1 MCYEL
6 YLSTS
11 STGNLSQYN
20 SDWISF
26 RNPDHLDDRYT
37 AILENER
44 KWYVGS
50 KSGCSCT
57 FRHLAGGDLNF
68 DEPQD
73 WLPEKQDELKATAE
87 LYRVIASLVQGGE
100 KVDCLDLW
108 PGAEPAKIKTMSV
121 NLSVVPEKAFRLFE
135 DYHFVFEP

>member
-11 STGNLSQYN
+11 STEDLSRYN
-20 SDWISF
+20 SEWISF
-26 RNPDHLDDRYT
+26 GNPDRLDDRYVG
-37 AILENER
+37 ILRHER

-57 FRHLAGGDLNF
+57 FRYLAGGDLGF

-73 WLPEKQDELKATAE
+73 WLPEEQDELRATAD
-87 LYRVIASLVQGGE
+87 LYRVVASLVQGGE
-100 KVDCLDLW
+100 KVDCLALW
-108 PGAEPAKIKTMSV
+108 PGAEPARIKTMSV
-121 NLSVVPEKAFRLFE
+121 SLSEVPQKAFRLFE
-135 DYHFVFEP
+135 DHHFVFEP

>member
-11 STGNLSQYN
+11 SSEDLAKYS
-20 SDWISF
+20 SALVHFECPED
-26 RNPDHLDDRYT
+26 LDNKIA
-37 AILENER
+37 AILLNPA

-50 KSGCSCT
+50 QSGCSCT

-68 DEPQD
+68 DKPQD
-73 WLPEKQDELKATAE
+73 WFPEERDNLRATAE
-87 LYRVIASLVQGGE
+87 LYRVIASLAQGGE

-108 PGAEPAKIKTMSV
+108 PGAEPTQIKTMPVS
-121 NLSVVPEKAFRLFE
+121 LSVVPEKAFRLFE

>member
-11 STGNLSQYN
+11 STEDLSQHD
-20 SDWISF
+20 SEWLSF
-26 RNPDHLDDRYT
+26 GNPDRLDSRYIG
-37 AILENER
+37 ILENER

-57 FRHLAGGDLNF
+57 FRHLAGGDLAF

-73 WLPEKQDELKATAE
+73 WLPEEQDNLQATAE
-87 LYRVIASLVQGGE
+87 LYRVIASLVQGGYE
-100 KVDCLDLW
+100 VDCLDLW
-108 PGAEPAKIKTMSV
+108 PGADPARIKTVSV
-121 NLSVVPEKAFRLFE
+121 GLSAVPQKAFRLFE
-135 DYHFVFEP
+135 DHHFVFEP

>member
-1 MCYEL
+1 MCYQL

-11 STGNLSQYN
+11 STENLSQYN

-26 RNPDHLDDRYT
+26 GNSDHLDDRYT
-37 AILENER
+37 AIVENER

-73 WLPEKQDELKATAE
+73 WLPEEQDELKATAE

>member
-11 STGNLSQYN
+11 STEDLSRYN
-20 SDWISF
+20 SEWISF
-26 RNPDHLDDRYT
+26 ESPDHLDDRYT
-37 AILENER
+37 GILENER

-57 FRHLAGGDLNF
+57 FRHLAGGDLGF

-73 WLPEKQDELKATAE
+73 WLPEEQDELQATAE
-87 LYRVIASLVQGGE
+87 LYRVIASLVQGGHE
-100 KVDCLDLW
+100 VDCLDLW
-108 PGAEPAKIKTMSV
+108 PGADPARIKTMSV
-121 NLSVVPEKAFRLFE
+121 SLSGVAEKAFRLFE
-135 DYHFVFEP
+135 DHQFVFEP